1 MSDYSPPPSPNAF
14 DELEDVL
21 YDADPAPDLADELAS
36 HALHSPLLYAAE
48 FEPGYELQEYYSDWE
63 YYSDDYYDD
72 DPSILKSNPIDGSP
86 SKRARQS
93 SGQAGSARGR
103 KRKIADRDSDVP
115 PLDDDRR
122 YLRDC
127 MKGTV
132 WAQPVARRDNV
143 YRAGENERVAL
154 LKDWRAK
161 FGTASPKKG
170 QGKAKT
176 QAPPS
181 EDEAWANDLSLAD
194 MGLMNAR
201 GSMAQAQEGDDV
213 EDEEIVEGAEGE
225 EEDMDSNGQEM
236 TDEDEDG
243 NDAQRLSGPSSP
255 PSSNLPR
262 KSSPLAVRSRQTS
275 PELDSNG
282 TDDQPTKRRK
292 KNAPVPPPVL
302 PSPPATNGSTARRTR
317 SRADS
322 ASTSASATTSRT
334 GKQQMSAVAAPTTK
348 PASRKRKASPTDED
362 AEEDEPAGSRATG
375 PTTSSRA
382 KRAASTANNVVS
394 NKGKTAQASA
404 PARATRNRKK

>member
-1 MSDYSPPPSPNAF
+1 MSDYSPSSPNAF

-21 YDADPAPDLADELAS
+21 YDADPVPDLADELAS

-72 DPSILKSNPIDGSP
+72 DPSILKTNPVDGSP
-86 SKRARQS
+86 TQRARQS
-93 SGQAGSARGR
+93 DGRANSGRGR
-103 KRKIADRDSDVP
+103 KRKMADRDNDVP

-132 WAQPVARRDNV
+132 WAQPVLQRDNV
-143 YRAGENERVAL
+143 YHAGQNEKVAL

-170 QGKAKT
+170 QGKFKT
-176 QAPPS
+176 KARLS
-181 EDEAWANDLSLAD
+181 EDEAWANNLSLAD

-201 GSMAQAQEGDDV
+201 GSIAQAQEGDEV
-213 EDEEIVEGAEGE
+213 DEEGVVDGAEGE
-225 EEDMDSNGQEM
+225 DNADSIEQDMIDEEEDDNGVEL
-236 TDEDEDG
+236 ESE
-243 NDAQRLSGPSSP
+243 APLPP
-255 PSSNLPR
+255 PSDAGR

-275 PELDSNG
+275 PEPSANG
-282 TDDQPTKRRK
+282 NGDQPSKRRK
-292 KNAPVPPPVL
+292 KNAPAPAPVL
-302 PSPPATNGSTARRTR
+302 PSPPTTNGSTTARRTR

-322 ASTSASATTSRT
+322 ASTTASATTAKASM
-334 GKQQMSAVAAPTTK
+334 QQMSVPAPATK
-348 PASRKRKASPTDED
+348 PTSRKRKAFITDED
-362 AEEDEPAGSRATG
+362 ADADADPAKPGATG
-375 PTTSSRA
+375 PTASSRA

-394 NKGKTAQASA
+394 NKSKAAGASA
-404 PARATRNRKK
+404 PARATRSRKK

>member
-86 SKRARQS
+86 TKRARQS
-93 SGQAGSARGR
+93 SGQAGGARGR
-103 KRKIADRDSDVP
+103 KRKMADRDNDVP

-143 YRAGENERVAL
+143 YRAGQNEKVAL

-170 QGKAKT
+170 QGKAKAL
-176 QAPPS
+176 APLS
-181 EDEAWANDLSLAD
+181 EDEAWANNLSLAD

-201 GSMAQAQEGDDV
+201 GSMAQAQEGDEV
-213 EDEEIVEGAEGE
+213 EDEGLVDGTEGE
-225 EEDMDSNGQEM
+225 EAIDPNDQEM
-236 TDEDEDG
+236 SDEEEDG
-243 NDAQRLSGPSSP
+243 NDAEREPEPPLP
-255 PSSNLPR
+255 PSSDLPR

-275 PELDSNG
+275 PELNTNG

-292 KNAPVPPPVL
+292 KNAPIPSPVL

-322 ASTSASATTSRT
+322 ASTTASATTSRT
-334 GKQQMSAVAAPTTK
+334 GKQQKPAAAPAPK
-348 PASRKRKASPTDED
+348 PTSRKRKASVTDED
-362 AEEDEPAGSRATG
+362 AEEGESADSRARG

-382 KRAASTANNVVS
+382 KRAASSANNVVS
-394 NKGKTAQASA
+394 SKAKTAQASA
-404 PARATRNRKK
+404 PARATRSRKK